1 MSLRALP
8 LIVFA
13 VVAYNVVVLLGG
25 TADANQVM
33 ATQVLPSIKML
44 SGGEIKI
51 TWSDVL
57 IILTLVLLFVEITKA
72 TYTSS
77 ASLLDHGLSMLVFV
91 VCLIE
96 FLLVRQ
102 AATATF
108 LIITIAVLIDVVA
121 GYTIGIRV
129 AKRDLNIGNE

>member
-1 MSLRALP
+1 M
-8 LIVFA
+8 IVFA
-13 VVAYNVVVLLGG
+13 VVAYNIIVLLGG
-25 TADANQVM
+25 SADANQTV

-57 IILTLVLLFVEITKA
+57 IILTLVLLFIEIVKA
-72 TYTSS
+72 TYTTS

-96 FLLVRQ
+96 FLLVKQ

-108 LIITIAVLIDVVA
+108 LIITIAVLIDVIA

>member
-1 MSLRALP
+1 MRLSSIP
-8 LIVFA
+8 MIVFA
-13 VVAYNVVVLLGG
+13 VVAYNIIVLLGG
-25 TADANQVM
+25 SADANQTV

-57 IILTLVLLFVEITKA
+57 IILTLVLLFIEIVKA
-72 TYTSS
+72 TYTTS

-96 FLLVRQ
+96 FLLVKQ

-108 LIITIAVLIDVVA
+108 LIITIAVLIDVIA